1 MAAFMGPPP
10 DATPGSSSEPLAGS
24 GPGRLPA
31 RELFRQG
38 SFGLYL
44 LSRLCAV
51 SATQMVSVAI
61 AWQVY
66 DRTGQALALGLT
78 GLAQFA
84 TMALLAPIT
93 GDVADRVD
101 RRALLAGCHA
111 VFLVCT
117 LALYW
122 IARSAEV
129 GVLPIYGVLAVLG
142 ATRAFWM
149 PTGQALLPALVP
161 REEFSRAVAWS
172 SANFQVASIGGPA
185 LGGSLIGIGGATTVH
200 LASAGLALLSLLLV
214 GRMRY
219 QAERRTAG
227 GDGWHR
233 LLAGVRY
240 VRSKRV
246 ILGAISLDLF
256 AVLLGGAVALMP
268 IYARDILHVGASGLG
283 LLRAAP
289 AVGAGCVWLLLAFLP
304 IQRGAGR
311 RMFGCVALF
320 GVATIVFGLST
331 SFTVSF
337 LALVVLGG
345 ADMVSVVIRQTVVQ
359 ISTPGEMR
367 GRVAAVNL
375 VFIGASNELG
385 ELESGVTAAWLGTVP
400 AVVAGGLGTLV
411 VTVLWALLFPELRRI
426 ERPEDLLHER
436 GDESPRSREPSAR

>member
-1 MAAFMGPPP
+1 MTPRP
-10 DATPGSSSEPLAGS
+10 DATPGTSSEPAA
-24 GPGRLPA
+24 GPGASRTRITA
-31 RELFRQG
+31 RELFRQS

-44 LSRLCAV
+44 VSRLCAV

-66 DRTGQALALGLT
+66 ERTGQALALGLT

-101 RRALLAGCHA
+101 RRALLAMCHG
-111 VFLVCT
+111 VFLACT
-117 LALYW
+117 LGLWW
-122 IARSAEV
+122 IAREPGL

-172 SANFQVASIGGPA
+172 SSNFQVASIGGPA
-185 LGGSLIGIGGATTVH
+185 LGGSLIGFGGVTTVY
-200 LASAGLALLSLLLV
+200 LASAALVLVSLLLLV
-214 GRMRY
+214 RMRY
-219 QAERRTAG
+219 RAERHVPSG
-227 GDGWHR
+227 SGWQR

-268 IYARDILHVGASGLG
+268 IYARDILHVGGWGLG

-289 AVGAGCVWLLLAFLP
+289 AVGAGCVGLLLAFFP
-304 IQRGAGR
+304 MQRAAGL
-311 RMFGCVALF
+311 RMFLCVALF
-320 GVATIVFGLST
+320 GVATIAFGLST
-331 SFTVSF
+331 SFPLSF
-337 LALVVLGG
+337 LALAVLGG

-385 ELESGVTAAWLGTVP
+385 ELESGVTAAWLGTVS
-400 AVVAGGLGTLV
+400 AVVAGGVGTLV

-426 ERPEDLLHER
+426 ERPEDLLLREP
-436 GDESPRSREPSAR
+436 GDERPPVPSAR